1 MYQLFSSVIMKK
13 YLPLAIV
20 LAMASQACINFRTEY
35 PKIKYYSLQQ
45 LPFTFRSIA
54 SLDVLIA
61 FKDFRVPAELETNSL
76 ITKWKDGNLQ
86 KYYYF
91 RWSSDY
97 SEMISDFLITRFNL
111 SGGFS
116 KPVVYAS
123 SMVIPD
129 YYLDCQVI
137 DFSAY
142 SDDEDTEGNFVQ
154 VSLHISLN
162 QRLPMSV
169 KNNIIL
175 SKLYTQKVERENKF
189 AESIPPA
196 FSKALSL
203 LVDKIIL
210 DVQSIIAQEK
220 KE

>member
-1 MYQLFSSVIMKK
+1 MRKCL
-13 YLPLAIV
+13 LLAIV
-20 LAMASQACINFRTEY
+20 LVVALQACINFRTEY
-35 PKIKYYSLQQ
+35 PKIQYYSLEQ

-54 SLDVLIA
+54 SLNVLIA

-76 ITKWKDGNLQ
+76 MTKWKDGRVQ

-97 SEMISDFLITRFNL
+97 SEMISDFLVKRFNL

-142 SDDEDTEGNFVQ
+142 SDDEDAKGNFVQ
-154 VSLHISLN
+154 VSLHISLE

-169 KNNIIL
+169 GNNIVL
-175 SKLYTQKVERENKF
+175 SRLYTQKIERGNKF

-203 LVDKIIL
+203 IVDKIIL
-210 DVQSIIAQEK
+210 DVQSTIAQEG

>member
-1 MYQLFSSVIMKK
+1 MYYLFTSVIMRK

-20 LAMASQACINFRTEY
+20 LAASLQSCVNFRTEY
-35 PKIKYYSLQQ
+35 PKIQYYSLQQ

-54 SLDVLIA
+54 SMDVLIA

-76 ITKWKDGNLQ
+76 MTKWKDGRVQ

-97 SEMISDFLITRFNL
+97 SEMISDFIFARFNL

-116 KPVVYAS
+116 KPVVYTS

-129 YYLDCQVI
+129 YYLDCQVV

-142 SDDEDTEGNFVQ
+142 SDDEDAKSNFVQ
-154 VSLHISLN
+154 VSLHISLT
-162 QRLPMSV
+162 QRVPMSV
-169 KNNIIL
+169 ENNIVL

-210 DVQSIIAQEK
+210 DVQSSIAQEK

>member
-1 MYQLFSSVIMKK
+1 MRK

-20 LAMASQACINFRTEY
+20 LVVALQTCINFRTEY
-35 PKIKYYSLQQ
+35 PEIKYYSLQQ
-45 LPFTFRSIA
+45 LPFTFRNIA

-61 FKDFRVPAELETNSL
+61 FKDFRVPSELETNSL
-76 ITKWKDGNLQ
+76 IAKWKDGRVQ

-97 SEMISDFLITRFNL
+97 LEMISDFIITRFNT

-129 YYLDCQVI
+129 YYFDCQVI

-142 SDDEDTEGNFVQ
+142 SNDEDAKGSFVQ
-154 VSLHISLN
+154 VSLHISLE

-169 KNNIIL
+169 KNNIVL
-175 SKLYTQKVERENKF
+175 SKLYTQKVERENEF

-210 DVQSIIAQEK
+210 DVQSTIAQEK